1 MSQGRNALDVK
12 EEHKQTK
19 NGHGGCS
26 LTEGSSTMHAQTSNL
41 RRKLAVDAGQ
51 ISFDFE
57 NGQNTYHPARL
68 ATEAHTQEFDC
79 KARYEQLMSVQ
90 ALMST
95 FWTKFSSSTGRGI
108 DRVNGFQF
116 GKARLEDLVHASRK
130 CLDGTYRFTPYLEV
144 LKPKGRDSK
153 PRLISIPTVRDRV
166 ILHQLKNLLSEAFPF
181 CVPKSIA
188 GNIIREIVA
197 DLPKFNLDSTY
208 VAGCDV
214 RQFYDTL
221 HRDRLMRHLGDK
233 IKDPRALRL
242 ISHSICTPTVPRSA
256 RRRDYLSNQL
266 PEGVPQGLATSNI
279 LAAIYVSEIDDA
291 MSAFPVR
298 YHRYVDDVLIYG
310 TNTEVVKAQNS
321 FINRARRRGLSVH
334 KVGGGKSHIT
344 KLRDEFRYLGYVFK
358 GRTVSVRPGSVEN
371 LLQSIAAKFSD
382 FRHNHPRRLE
392 RYKYLTPDRV
402 NEIFLL
408 ELNERITGAIREN
421 RRYGWVAYFSQITDH
436 SLLHKLDSVVR
447 GMFRRL
453 DEFNRQPPS
462 NLKSF
467 ARAFFEMRYRPTRGY
482 VRNFDLFTT
491 VAEKMRLLVERGR
504 VAPGEALT
512 DDQINDRF
520 ERYLNRVLRVMQADE
535 ARIY

>member
-1 MSQGRNALDVK
+1 MNAR
-12 EEHKQTK
+12 
-19 NGHGGCS
+19 
-26 LTEGSSTMHAQTSNL
+26 ASNL
-41 RRKLAVDAGQ
+41 RRKSSVDAGQ

-57 NGQNTYHPARL
+57 NGQNTYRPTLFTSQTYSAI
-68 ATEAHTQEFDC
+68 FDC
-79 KARYEQLMSVQ
+79 RARYEQLMSVP

-95 FWTKFSSSTGRGI
+95 FWTKFSASTGKGI

-116 GKARLEDLVHASRK
+116 GKARIADLVHASRK

-166 ILHQLKNLLSEAFPF
+166 ILHQLKDLLSDAFPD

-197 DLPKFNLDSTY
+197 DLPKFDLETTY

-214 RQFYDTL
+214 KKFYDTL
-221 HRDRLMRHLGDK
+221 HRDRLMRHLRDR
-233 IKDPRALRL
+233 ITDLRALNL
-242 ISHSICTPTVPRSA
+242 IIHSILTPTVPNSA
-256 RRRDYLSNQL
+256 RRRDYRLGSSD
-266 PEGVPQGLATSNI
+266 EGVPQGLATSNI
-279 LAAIYVSEIDDA
+279 LAAIYVAEIDDA
-291 MSAFPVR
+291 MRTFPVR
-298 YHRYVDDVLIYG
+298 YYRYVDDVLIYG
-310 TNTEVVKAQNS
+310 ANAEVVKAQKS
-321 FINRARRRGLSVH
+321 FIDRARRRGLSVH
-334 KVGGGKSHIT
+334 KVGGGKSHLT
-344 KLRDEFRYLGYVFK
+344 KLGEEFRYLGYVFR

-371 LLQSIAAKFSD
+371 LLRSLAAKFSD
-382 FRHNHPRRLE
+382 FRHNRSRRLE
-392 RYKYLTPDRV
+392 RYKYLSPERL
-402 NEIFLL
+402 NAIFLL
-408 ELNERITGAIREN
+408 ELNERITGAVREN

-453 DEFNRQPPS
+453 EEFDNKPPS
-462 NLKSF
+462 KLKSF
-467 ARAFFEMRYRPTRGY
+467 ARAFFEMKFRPEGGY

-491 VAEKMRLLVERGR
+491 IAEKMRLLVERGR
-504 VAPGEALT
+504 VAPDEALT
-512 DDQINDRF
+512 DDQVDDRF